1 MSAVV
6 LNIIVMAVYF
16 AVLITIGIL
25 TQKKVKGA
33 ADFHI
38 GGRQIGPWV
47 TSLSFVATYF
57 SSVLIIGGGAFGYQ
71 FGMATVWIAAA
82 NVLLG
87 ATLCWIILG
96 KRVRHAT
103 EQYNVHTMS
112 GFFTK
117 RYNSPEAGIFS
128 AAVIALFLILYNVG
142 VLKGMANALEGLM
155 GLPYWLG
162 VVISAAVILFYV
174 TTGGY
179 FAVVW
184 TAFFQAI
191 IMIFAMVMMGFYTI
205 SAVGGFSTMNQKLA
219 EIQSKTPLGLVSTPG
234 DWGWAGLLS
243 FMLVTSLGTW
253 AMPQLVVR
261 FYSIKS
267 HKMFRIGTIAVTI
280 ATAAAVFPYLCGAAS
295 RIILGKIDN
304 PDLAIPLLTKQVLPS
319 WGAAIFLAGVIAAGM
334 STFAGVQIVISGAI
348 VRDILKEGLKKKYD
362 DKKEVKLSRL
372 FSIVVGIIALLIAL
386 KPPALILVI
395 MVFAWAVIAS
405 TNFWPMLFGIY
416 WKRANRAGAFASMI
430 VGSVSAL
437 VWSALKN
444 PYGIHG
450 YFIGTILGLIT
461 IVLVSLMTGNKAP
474 EKKKKG
480 K

>member
-1 MSAVV
+1 MSTVA
-6 LNIIVMAVYF
+6 LNISVMALYF
-16 AVLITIGIL
+16 LAMIAIGIWSH
-25 TQKKVKGA
+25 KKVKA
-33 ADFHI
+33 AVDFNI

-71 FGMATVWIAAA
+71 FGMATIWIAAF
-82 NVLLG
+82 NVLFG

-103 EQYNVHTMS
+103 EALDVHTIS
-112 GFFTK
+112 GYFAK
-117 RYNSPEAGIFS
+117 RYKSPSAGIFS

-142 VLKGMANALEGLM
+142 VLKGMANAFEGLM
-155 GLPYWLG
+155 GWPYWMG
-162 VVISAAVILFYV
+162 VLISGIVILFYV
-174 TTGGY
+174 STGGY

-184 TAFFQAI
+184 TGFFQAMV
-191 IMIFAMVMMGFYTI
+191 MIFAMIMMGFYAI
-205 SAVGGFSTMNQKLA
+205 HAAGGFTALQDKLA
-219 EIQSKTPLGLVSTPG
+219 ALPSKTPLGFISTPG

-243 FMLVTSLGTW
+243 FACVTSLGTW

-267 HKMFRIGTIAVTI
+267 HKMLRIGTIVVTI
-280 ATAAAVFPYLCGAAS
+280 ATAAALFPYISGAAS
-295 RIILGKIDN
+295 RVILGKIDN

-334 STFAGVQIVISGAI
+334 STFAGVLIVISGAV
-348 VRDILKEGLKKKYD
+348 VRDIMKNGLKKKLD
-362 DKKEVKLSRL
+362 DKREVKLGRI
-372 FSIVVGIIALLIAL
+372 FSVVVGLISVCIAL

-395 MVFAWAVIAS
+395 TVFSWAVIAS

-416 WKRANRAGAFASMI
+416 WKRANKAGAVASM
-430 VGSVSAL
+430 VLGASSAL
-437 VWSALKN
+437 IWSALKN

-450 YFIGTILGLIT
+450 YFIGTAVGLAA
-461 IVLVSLMTGNKAP
+461 IVVVSLLTQQKAAV
-474 EKKKKG
+474 KAKIR
-480 K
+480 

>member
-1 MSAVV
+1 V
-6 LNIIVMAVYF
+6 IYF
-16 AVLITIGIL
+16 LILVAIGIWSH
-25 TQKKVKGA
+25 KKVKGA
-33 ADFHI
+33 ADFNI

-47 TSLSFVATYF
+47 TSLSYVATYF
-57 SSVLIIGGGAFGYQ
+57 STVLIIGGGAFGYQ

-87 ATLCWIILG
+87 ATLCWIVLG

-112 GFFTK
+112 GFFAK

-128 AAVIALFLILYNVG
+128 AAIIAIFLIFYNVG
-142 VLKGMANALEGLM
+142 VLKGMANVLEGLM

-162 VVISAAVILFYV
+162 VVISAFVILFYV

-191 IMIFAMVMMGFYTI
+191 VMIFAMVMMGLYTV
-205 SAVGGFSTMNQKLA
+205 SAAGGFSAMNEKLA
-219 EIQSKTPLGLVSTPG
+219 ALPSKTQLGLVSSPG

-267 HKMFRIGTIAVTI
+267 HKMLRIGTIVVTI
-280 ATAAAVFPYLCGAAS
+280 ATAAAMLPYICGAAS

-304 PDLAIPLLTKQVLPS
+304 PDLAIPLLTKQVLPP
-319 WGAAIFLAGVIAAGM
+319 WAAAVFLAGVIAAGM

-348 VRDILKEGLKKKYD
+348 VRDILKDGLKKKYN
-362 DKKEVKLSRL
+362 DKQEVKLSRI
-372 FSIVVGIIALLIAL
+372 FGIVVGVIALLIAL

-416 WKRANRAGAFASMI
+416 WKRANRAGAMASMI
-430 VGSVSAL
+430 VGSASAL
-437 VWSALKN
+437 IWSALKN

-450 YFIGTILGLIT
+450 YFVGTILGLLT
-461 IVLVSLMTGNKAP
+461 IVVVSLLTNEKTPA
-474 EKKKKG
+474 KKKKR
-480 K
+480 